1 MMYVRG
7 CIFCTYMYITVYFAM
22 WVHTRNSAHSHRSP
36 MLLRL
41 PALVLKGQPS
51 NDDVDDR

>member
-36 MLLRL
+36 MLIRL